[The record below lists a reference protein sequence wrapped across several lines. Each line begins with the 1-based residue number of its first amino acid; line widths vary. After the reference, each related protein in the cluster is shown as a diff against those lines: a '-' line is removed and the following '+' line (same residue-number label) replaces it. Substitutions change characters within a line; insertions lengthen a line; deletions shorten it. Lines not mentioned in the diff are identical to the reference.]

1 MKTAKQKI
9 KCHQHTTK
17 DKRKV
22 TKRGRLAF
30 DNFIWDNG
38 TDTFVD
44 LLKLLHLNLTPP
56 KTSYA

>member
-44 LLKLLHLNLTPP
+44 LLKLLH
-56 KTSYA
+56 